1 LQLGE
6 QEVAVWVFLE
16 GDHWQ
21 LQEEKVPE
29 HAAYVAYVLGR
40 GEAVLELL
48 FVFYAA
54 VSGLRNFF
62 T

>member
-1 LQLGE
+1 M
-6 QEVAVWVFLE
+6 AVWVFLE